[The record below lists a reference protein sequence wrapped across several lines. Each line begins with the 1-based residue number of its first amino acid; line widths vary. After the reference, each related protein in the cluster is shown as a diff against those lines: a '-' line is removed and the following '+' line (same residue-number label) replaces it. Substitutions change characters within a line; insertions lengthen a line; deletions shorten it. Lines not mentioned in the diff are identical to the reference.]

1 SVMDRKTQPSGKE
14 EMSKSGITQPR
25 AIQCIHLNMRTA
37 LLALVTFSFI
47 SSAGWLLSQNGPD
60 SIRLDVAA
68 FEPKV
73 TFTVTDEKGMSVSDL
88 FQYDFDLFDNGEPR
102 RIEHF
107 ARVKTPYSVV
117 VLLDCSDSTR
127 PRANMLVSTTA
138 RLGDHLRS
146 DDKFVFAAFGSE
158 VKTYLDWND
167 EKKPFSIPDSP
178 ICHGTNFYAALDWAE
193 KKVRDMP
200 GRHGIVAFTDGQ
212 ESDIARKE
220 VTVNGLK
227 VRRVVPPEDDREFQ
241 KLLKTARASKAQFYF
256 VAVDTDLNPGSDYGG
271 PVADLQQF
279 RARMELLAASTGGR
293 IVFPNEPGDTGD
305 LFRDIRQ
312 DLGVAY
318 SLDFS
323 PTKSKDGTPRKIEIR
338 VRGEDHY
345 QVHQSRDSY
354 LVN

>member
-1 SVMDRKTQPSGKE
+1 
-14 EMSKSGITQPR
+14 MSKSGIPALR

-37 LLALVTFSFI
+37 FLSLVTLTAI
-47 SSAGWLLSQNGPD
+47 SSAGWLLSQDTN
-60 SIRLDVAA
+60 SIRVDVGAI
-68 FEPKV
+68 EPKV
-73 TFTVTDEKGMSVSDL
+73 TFTVTDEMGKTVADL
-88 FQYDFDLFDNGEPR
+88 FQYDFELLDNGEPR

-127 PRANMLVSTTA
+127 PRANLLVSTMA
-138 RLGDHLRS
+138 RFGDHLRM
-146 DDKFVFAAFGSE
+146 DDRFVFAAFGSE
-158 VKTYLDWND
+158 VKTFLDWND
-167 EKKPFSIPDSP
+167 EKVPFSIPDSP

-193 KKVRDMP
+193 KKLRGMP

-212 ESDIARKE
+212 ESDVARKE
-220 VTVNGLK
+220 VSINGLK

-241 KLLKTARASKAQFYF
+241 KILKTARASNALFYF
-256 VAVDTDLNPGSDYGG
+256 VAVDTDLNPGPEYNG
-271 PVADLQQF
+271 PVADQKQI
-279 RARMELLAASTGGR
+279 RARMELLAKDTGGR
-293 IVFPNEPGDTGD
+293 IVFPDMPGDTGD

-318 SLDFS
+318 SLDFA
-323 PTKSKDGTPRKIEIR
+323 PTKSKDGIPRKIEIR

>member
-1 SVMDRKTQPSGKE
+1 
-14 EMSKSGITQPR
+14 MSKCGITHLR
-25 AIQCIHLNMRTA
+25 AIQCIHRNMRA
-37 LLALVTFSFI
+37 AIFSLATFSI
-47 SSAGWLLSQNGPD
+47 VLSAGFLLSQNPPD
-60 SIRLDVAA
+60 SILLDVGAI
-68 FEPKV
+68 EPKL
-73 TFTVTDEKGMSVSDL
+73 TFTVTDEKGLSVPDL
-88 FQYDFDLFDNGEPR
+88 FQYDFELFDNGEPR
-102 RIEHF
+102 RIDHF

-127 PRANMLVSTTA
+127 PRANLLVSTTA
-138 RLGDHLRS
+138 RFGDHLRS
-146 DDKFVFAAFGSE
+146 DDKFVFAAFGTE

-193 KKVRDMP
+193 KKVRGMP

-212 ESDIARKE
+212 ESDVARKE

-241 KLLKTARASKAQFYF
+241 KILKTARASKAQFYF
-256 VAVDTDLNPGSDYGG
+256 VAVDTDLNPGSEYAG
-271 PVADLQQF
+271 PVADLQQI
-279 RARMELLAASTGGR
+279 RARMELLATSTGGR
-293 IVFPNEPGDTGD
+293 IVFPNTPGDTGD

-312 DLGVAY
+312 DLGIAY
-318 SLDFS
+318 SLDFV

-338 VRGEDHY
+338 VKGEDHY